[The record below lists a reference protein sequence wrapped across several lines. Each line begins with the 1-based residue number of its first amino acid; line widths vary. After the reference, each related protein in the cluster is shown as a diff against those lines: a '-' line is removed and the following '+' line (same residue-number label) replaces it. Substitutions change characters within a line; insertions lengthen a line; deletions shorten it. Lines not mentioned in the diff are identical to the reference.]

1 MNVKDIT
8 KEQFIKVCES
18 SQSMA
23 QAASTLGL
31 HFNTFKTHAIKHGCY
46 KTNQPGKGLK
56 KNIGNKVEFKDI
68 KTRSGIR
75 RRIIEEN
82 LIPYKCN
89 ECGISEWNGK
99 KLSLHLDHV
108 NGSGWDHDLNNLRFL
123 CPNCHS
129 QTSTY
134 TGKNK

>member
-1 MNVKDIT
+1 MNIKDIP
-8 KEQFIKVCES
+8 KEKFIEICNT

-23 QAASTLGL
+23 QAASILKL
-31 HFNTFKTHAIKHGCY
+31 HFTSFKKYAIKYGCY
-46 KTNQPGKGLK
+46 KTNQPGKGIN
-56 KNIGNKVEFKDI
+56 KNIGVKVDFKDI

-82 LIPYKCN
+82 LLPYKCN

-99 KLSLHLDHV
+99 KLSLHLDHI
-108 NGSGWDHDLNNLRFL
+108 NGSGWDHKISNLRLL

-129 QTSTY
+129 QTTTY
-134 TGKNK
+134 TGRNK